1 MRHKRISRLFF
12 KRLYLTSRKEDE
24 NKKEEIKVGKCW
36 AFLVLGWVLIAS
48 LIVIVIIT
56 SKKV

>member
-1 MRHKRISRLFF
+1 
-12 KRLYLTSRKEDE
+12 LTSRKEDE